1 MNIGDKHDIVLNAIE
16 DVEMLSLRWGD
27 VDGSLGRE
35 ELVDIAARSAGAA
48 AAEEIAEDLI
58 DAALI
63 HAFDTP
69 GGGERYRTR
78 FAEAMR
84 LLVRVRQI
92 FRGESWRGA
101 PPLVADFRVDLRPRR
116 YPRRDRDSEE
126 ALSAQTHLSKVQREV
141 WRAIAPATL
150 SCFQERATA
159 RLLTRSDQ
167 DDGTIITAG
176 TGSGK
181 TWAFYLP
188 VLVRIAGLAKPGEFQ
203 TKAIAIYPRNELL
216 KDQLTEAYR
225 NVRRANAI
233 LNRPG
238 CRPLRVAAYFG
249 GTPNST
255 SGLDRRG
262 WRKISGS
269 AGGFVCPFIRCD
281 CDGDLLW
288 TMKDL
293 NKRRERLAC
302 ASECGHSFDEQTLP
316 LTRRSIQ
323 QNPPDILF
331 TTTEMLNR
339 SLSDQ
344 FSRQLFGVRVPRA
357 RRPEFL
363 LLDEAHTYNG
373 VVGAQTALTLRRW
386 RALVGGPVR
395 WVGLSA
401 TLEQA
406 QDFFAHLTGLYP
418 DRVVEVTPANA
429 DMVHEGREYQVLLRG
444 DPASRTSLLSTS
456 IQASMLLARIMD
468 TSVRPSKGRFGGKL
482 FAFTD
487 DLDVTHRLYDDL
499 RDAEGYDAFG
509 KFQPTRGT
517 LAALRVD
524 TRHDGNPR
532 ERENAS
538 QVWRLPEE
546 IGHNLAEP
554 LAVARTTARDPGV
567 NREANVIVATSALE
581 VGFNDPDVGAII
593 QHKAP
598 RSFASFLQ
606 RRGRAGRERRMRPL
620 TVTVLSDYG
629 RDRQLFQA
637 FEYLFD
643 PMLAAQSLPISNQ
656 YVLRMQAAFALLDWI
671 ADRSR
676 PEGTPPGHVWR
687 TASAP
692 SNSNSGDK
700 KFRKHLQEQLSLL
713 VRGDGQEVLD
723 GFASYLRS
731 ALNVDEQTVYRILW
745 EPPRS
750 ILLEVAPTL
759 LRRIYRNWK
768 LGWPSAMR
776 KYERYVF
783 DHPLPEAAPRTLY
796 SDLNLPEVKI
806 ELPAATR
813 LDQGTVETLPIQQAL
828 TQLAPGRV
836 IRRFGDS
843 YGGLAHWVPVPA
855 GKTAHAFAVDE
866 YAEVH
871 EFVGQ
876 FDGDGENGRV
886 NLPVYRPWRVRLEK
900 ANPGTVRATSNASL
914 TWASG
919 FADNGAPVSIP
930 PPPRTAWRGIVR
942 NLSLFLHQFHSSV
955 SVRRFATGARAQ
967 IKRPGGDEQ
976 IVDVSF
982 VTESGRPAALGYEFE
997 TDGLALTLRLK
1008 PETELTAVTFEPNL
1022 ERALCSL
1029 HYRQLTADDPE
1040 LPRNMNVFQRAW
1052 VRQIFLLT
1060 AARRAVATGQSL
1072 TDCAEALASETD
1084 LDHFN
1089 EIMDALLGVQHLQPD
1104 SESDD
1109 ADTEGQGDDEEEGNR
1124 RNRLERLKETL
1135 RSRLADQSVRTRMA
1149 HSLRV
1154 SLSNGGTERGVF
1166 LCKTLEST
1174 MADALIA
1181 AVAASASR
1189 HMATDALAADI
1200 ARNSEASD
1208 EVTVWVTETTVGGAG
1223 LLQSLSEQYARE
1235 PRSLFLALEAAFEP
1249 SDLETASE
1257 ALRQTYELMS
1267 SDPEVA
1273 RRIEAVRDEVSHEA
1287 RACKRDELLQL
1298 LKTRGIEVTRSFVVS
1313 LNSRVMTPGAR
1324 KEHDDAVRALLRLWD
1339 ETERALG
1346 IELDPREVAALGA
1359 FDDVMSAAGA
1369 DAGLFEA
1376 ASASNDRTTA
1386 LSGLLWP
1393 KTDALRREALATWTP
1408 FRKLTTPVPQLARA
1422 ILLESESVAVL
1433 LKEDGWR
1440 EALVRD
1446 LSSDGSARLEA
1457 PVEEHR
1463 RLRHAI
1469 LELLASPVHVGHL
1482 QLYPALER
1490 ISKEARRITA
1500 HFVLREQV

>member
-35 ELVDIAARSAGAA
+35 ELVDIAARSAGAT
-48 AAEEIAEDLI
+48 AAEEIAEGLI

-84 LLVRVRQI
+84 LLVRTRQI

-101 PPLVADFRVDLRPRR
+101 PPLVADFRVDLRQRR

-126 ALSAQTHLSKVQREV
+126 ALGAHVHLSDVQCEV
-141 WRAIAPATL
+141 WRAIAPAAL
-150 SCFQERATA
+150 SRFQEHATA
-159 RLLTRSDQ
+159 RLLARFDQ

-188 VLVRIAGLAKPGEFQ
+188 VLVRIAELAKPGEFW

-216 KDQLTEAYR
+216 KDQLTDAYR
-225 NVRRANAI
+225 NIRMANVI

-238 CRPLRVAAYFG
+238 CRPLRVGAYFG
-249 GTPNST
+249 GTPNRASE
-255 SGLDRRG
+255 GYLRG
-262 WRKISGS
+262 WRKMSGS
-269 AGGFVCPFIRCD
+269 PGGFVCPFVRCD

-288 TMKDL
+288 TTEDL
-293 NKRRERLAC
+293 NKGRERLVC
-302 ASECGHSFDEQTLP
+302 ASECGHSFNEQALP

-339 SLSDQ
+339 SLSNQ
-344 FSRQLFGVRVPRA
+344 YSRQLFGVGARDTRRA
-357 RRPEFL
+357 EFL

-373 VVGAQTALTLRRW
+373 VAGAHVALTLRRW
-386 RALVGGPVR
+386 RKLATGPVR

-406 QDFFAHLTGLYP
+406 QDFFADLTGLP
-418 DRVVEVTPANA
+418 PHRVAEVTPADS
-429 DMVHEGREYQVLLRG
+429 DMIHEGREYQVVLRG
-444 DPASRTSLLSTS
+444 DPASRTALLSTS
-456 IQASMLLARIMD
+456 IQASMLLARVMD
-468 TSVRPSKGRFGGKL
+468 TSVRRSEGRFGGKL

-509 KFQPTRGT
+509 KFKPTTGT
-517 LAALRVD
+517 LAALRDV

-532 ERENAS
+532 ERENAG
-538 QVWRLPEE
+538 QVWQLPEE
-546 IGHNLAEP
+546 IGHRLSEP
-554 LAVARTTARDPGV
+554 LEVARTTARDPGV
-567 NREANVIVATSALE
+567 DREANVIVATSALE
-581 VGFNDPDVGAII
+581 VGFNDPDVGAIL

-629 RDRQLFQA
+629 RDRQLFQV
-637 FEYLFD
+637 FEHLFD
-643 PMLAAQSLPISNQ
+643 PMLAAQSLPIRNQ

-671 ADRSR
+671 ADRPR
-676 PEGTPPGHVWR
+676 PDDTPPGHVWM

-692 SNSNSGDK
+692 GNPNFDDK
-700 KFRKHLQEQLSLL
+700 KLRDHLQKQLSLL
-713 VRGDGQEVLD
+713 VAGDRKVLD
-723 GFASYLRS
+723 EFADYLNS
-731 ALNVDEQTVYRILW
+731 ALKIDEQTVDRILW

-759 LRRIYRNWK
+759 LRRIYGDWK
-768 LGWPSAMR
+768 LAWPTGPR
-776 KYERYVF
+776 QHERHVF
-783 DHPLPEAAPRTLY
+783 DHPLPEAAPRTLF
-796 SDLNLPEVKI
+796 SDLNLPEVEI
-806 ELPAATR
+806 VLPAATR
-813 LDQGTVETLPIQQAL
+813 RDHETVESLPIQQAL
-828 TQLAPGRV
+828 AQLAPGRV
-836 IRRFGDS
+836 TRRFGTA

-855 GKTAHAFAVDE
+855 DVTDHAFQVEE

-871 EFVGQ
+871 EIVGH
-876 FDGDGENGRV
+876 FDGDSENGRV
-886 NLPVYRPWRVRLEK
+886 SRPVYRPWRVRLEK
-900 ANPGTVRATSNASL
+900 ANPGTVGATSNASL
-914 TWASG
+914 AWASG
-919 FADNGAPVSIP
+919 FADNGDPVLIP
-930 PPPRTAWRGIVR
+930 PPLRTAWQGMVR
-942 NLSLFLHQFHSSV
+942 NLRLFLHQFHSSV

-967 IKRPGGDEQ
+967 VRRPRGEEQ

-982 VTESGRPAALGYEFE
+982 VNRSGWPAAVGYEFE
-997 TDGLALTLRLK
+997 TDGLALTLRFR
-1008 PETELTAVTFEPNL
+1008 PEDELTAVTFEPEL
-1022 ERALCSL
+1022 ERALRSL
-1029 HYRQLTADDPE
+1029 HFRHLAADDSE
-1040 LPRNMNVFQRAW
+1040 LPRDMNVFQRAW

-1060 AARRAVATGQSL
+1060 AVRRAAATGQSL
-1072 TDCAEALASETD
+1072 TDCADALASQADTT
-1084 LDHFN
+1084 HFD
-1089 EIMDALLGVQHLQPD
+1089 EIMDALLGVQRLQVD
-1104 SESDD
+1104 GAANDD
-1109 ADTEGQGDDEEEGNR
+1109 VEEQDDEEGEGNR
-1124 RNRLERLKETL
+1124 RNRLEHLKRTL
-1135 RSRLADQSVRTRMA
+1135 RSRLGEQSVRTRMA
-1149 HSLRV
+1149 HCLKV
-1154 SLSNGGTERGVF
+1154 SLSERGVERGAF
-1166 LCKTLEST
+1166 LWRTLEST
-1174 MADALIA
+1174 MADGLIA
-1181 AVAASASR
+1181 AVAASAPR
-1189 HMATDALAADI
+1189 HMATDVLVADI
-1200 ARNSEASD
+1200 ARNPEATD
-1208 EVTVWVTETTVGGAG
+1208 EVTIWVTETTVGGAG
-1223 LLQSLSEQYARE
+1223 LLQALSQQYARE

-1267 SDPEVA
+1267 SDAEVA
-1273 RRIEAVRDEVSHEA
+1273 RGVEAVRDEVSHEA
-1287 RACKRDELLQL
+1287 RGRKREELLQL
-1298 LKTRGIEVTRSFVVS
+1298 LKGRGVEVTRSLIVS
-1313 LNSRVMTPGAR
+1313 LNSRVVTPGAR
-1324 KEHDDAVRALLRLWD
+1324 REHDETVRALLRLWD
-1339 ETERALG
+1339 DTERALDL
-1346 IELDPREVAALGA
+1346 ELDPREVAALGA
-1359 FDDVMSAAGA
+1359 LDDTVSAAGA
-1369 DAGLFEA
+1369 GAGLFEA
-1376 ASASNDRTTA
+1376 ATASNDRTTA

-1446 LSSDGSARLEA
+1446 LSSDGAARLEA

-1490 ISKEARRITA
+1490 ISKEAQRITA